1 MQPLLLLRL
10 RRFVLGR
17 ERSKLL
23 CNAATTTTAT
33 RQLFSFLS
41 RYNKLIFQRFCFSPY
56 FHLGVAAKDILP
68 LKGVCIGNPSLHAL
82 HVTQVPGH
90 YSDQADSS
98 TIDLGDI
105 QGLGRKKV
113 WDVLRNCRYF

>member
-41 RYNKLIFQRFCFSPY
+41 RYKLILQRFCFSLD
-56 FHLGVAAKDILP
+56 FELGVSAKSTLP

-82 HVTQVPGH
+82 YVTQVLGH
-90 YSDQADSS
+90 YSDQAGSVQL
-98 TIDLGDI
+98 TWVIF
-105 QGLGRKKV
+105 RA
-113 WDVLRNCRYF
+113 